1 MRRDAKARIEYK
13 KNGDW
18 VAHVP
23 PENAKRA
30 FQMMEGSRRAKR
42 DRGAELD
49 SRQVKHKVVNKH
61 GKVVELSEDAVDR
74 YAKKGIKPV
83 GRGGRSAALYFDMA
97 SAAERYVRGPDGLD
111 FVWQDGWEPAP
122 LFTPRAES
130 PQRDPDGNVWVKQ
143 GTEWV
148 LDNEVE

>member
-1 MRRDAKARIEYK
+1 M
-13 KNGDW
+13 
-18 VAHVP
+18 AHVP
-23 PENAKRA
+23 PEYAKKA

-42 DRGAELD
+42 DRGEELNA
-49 SRQVKHKVVNKH
+49 RRKTEKVVNKH
-61 GKVVELSEDAVDR
+61 GRVVELSDDNVDR
-74 YAKKGIKPV
+74 FAKKGIKPV

-97 SAAERYVRGPDGLD
+97 SAAERYVQGPDGLD

-122 LFTPRAES
+122 LFTPNAVS

-148 LDNEVE
+148 LDDEVE